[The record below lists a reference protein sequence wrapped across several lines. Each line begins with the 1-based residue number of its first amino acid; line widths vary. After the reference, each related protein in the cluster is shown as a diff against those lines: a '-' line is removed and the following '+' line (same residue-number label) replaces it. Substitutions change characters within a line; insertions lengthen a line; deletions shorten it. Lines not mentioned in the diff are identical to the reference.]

1 MLRSDFIISQIRWTA
16 SFLLLLSHHRSP
28 VRYDLAHIV
37 RYDTILC
44 LRLSLRER
52 FDLVSAF
59 VYDINLR
66 ATTTT
71 ILSTRGVTIPI
82 DLVSS
87 ATDSIKAAHFKPVT
101 IPTSDLKSEF
111 LCQSS
116 YTVQNLQTPRKHLVR
131 LGHLP
136 CPRHHVSPLLS
147 QPECSHRVPEAQA
160 QVTTSKATRSQ
171 PPCSSRAERSARM

>member
-1 MLRSDFIISQIRWTA
+1 MDDDPEEGVMLRSDFIISQIRWTA

-52 FDLVSAF
+52 FDLVSVF

-87 ATDSIKAAHFKPVT
+87 ATDSIKAARST
-101 IPTSDLKSEF
+101 I
-111 LCQSS
+111 
-116 YTVQNLQTPRKHLVR
+116 
-131 LGHLP
+131 
-136 CPRHHVSPLLS
+136 
-147 QPECSHRVPEAQA
+147 
-160 QVTTSKATRSQ
+160 
-171 PPCSSRAERSARM
+171 